1 MSFSAVS
8 ADDEI
13 EVADLAGNRRFGQS
27 QHGFGRT
34 AVLSLALASERC
46 EAMRTAV
53 Q

>member
-1 MSFSAVS
+1 MSFPAVS
-8 ADDEI
+8 AADEI
-13 EVADLAGNRRFGQS
+13 EVADLAGNRRLGQS

-34 AVLSLALASERC
+34 AFLPLALGSESC